1 MNFNDRQLNKSLQD
15 LIAQLR
21 LPETFQPIVEQIYLP
36 LSEILNNHAN
46 QASGTTFI
54 SINGCQGSGKTTLTI
69 FLKTI
74 LEKAFGKSAAIIS
87 LDDFYLKKNERI
99 ALSKKVHPLF
109 VTRGVP
115 GTHDLELMTDTIG
128 QLLEASPVMLP
139 VFDKLMDDRLEKKH
153 WHNQAPAEVVLF
165 EGWCNNSPA
174 QDESALINPVNELE
188 RNEDQSAK
196 WRSYANDMLKKYNQN
211 FFNDADIK
219 LMLLAPGF
227 ENVFQWRK
235 NQEQKLALDNK
246 ESNKKIMN
254 SAELQRFIQHYERIT
269 RHSIEHMPEQVAD
282 IVIPI
287 NDAQQLTEI
296 KVRNGF
302 G

>member
-36 LSEILNNHAN
+36 LSEILNNYAN

-74 LEKAFGKSAAIIS
+74 LENAFGKSAAIIS

-99 ALSKKVHPLF
+99 TLSKKVHPLF

-115 GTHDLELMTDTIG
+115 GTHDLELMN
-128 QLLEASPVMLP
+128 
-139 VFDKLMDDRLEKKH
+139 DRLEKKH
-153 WHNQAPAEVVLF
+153 WHNQVPAEVVLF

-188 RNEDQSAK
+188 QNEDQSAK
-196 WRSYANDMLKKYNQN
+196 WRTYANDMLKKYNQN
-211 FFNDADIK
+211 IFNDADIK

-269 RHSIEHMPEQVAD
+269 RHSIELIPEQVAD

-296 KVRNGF
+296 KVSNGF